1 MLFSMICYLFLH
13 YLFVSAS
20 HFASVFK
27 SRVKEISYKRTNPGS
42 LSHRRRNWFIM
53 SKKHDWNSSNI
64 IDDVDYHEEDAQ
76 AFRKLLGAKDQGE
89 GGDSQSSL
97 NSGYVLRGRIVEITK
112 DFVVID
118 VGLKSEGLV
127 PISEFTDLS
136 EIALGNEVEA
146 FLDQTE
152 GEDGQIV
159 LSRDKARRL
168 RQWEN
173 IVHNC
178 TEGSIVTGKVMRKV
192 KGGLMVDI
200 GVEAFL
206 PGSQIDNKRIKNLD
220 EYLDKTYDFK
230 ILKINTDRKNIV
242 VSRRELLE
250 EERMSKKVEMLE
262 NFHEGEIRHGIVKN
276 ITDFG
281 VFLDVDGVDGLLHI
295 TDMTWKRI
303 KHPSEMVALGD
314 KLEVIILHVDKDKGR
329 VALGMKQKESN
340 PWEEIEK
347 KYPPG
352 THVKGKIV
360 SLVPY
365 GAFMEIESGIEGL
378 IHVSEMS
385 WTKTINDPSEM
396 LKKGDEVEA
405 IVLSVQKDEGKIS
418 LGMKQLEKN
427 PWDEVEKKYSI
438 GSSVTAE
445 IRNLTNYG
453 AFVELEPGID
463 GLIHISDL
471 SWIKK
476 VSHPSEVFKKGD
488 KVDAVVLSVDKE
500 NKKITLG
507 VKQLSENPWENTE
520 KMMPVGSLV
529 KGVVTKITAFGAFV
543 ELASGLE
550 GLIHVTEL
558 SDKPFGKVE
567 EVISKGQEVTAKVI
581 KLDPEHKKISLSIK
595 EYLIEKNKENH
606 DDILVGEKK
615 KRAPKKKKEK
625 AAEEEENT

>member
-1 MLFSMICYLFLH
+1 
-13 YLFVSAS
+13 
-20 HFASVFK
+20 
-27 SRVKEISYKRTNPGS
+27 
-42 LSHRRRNWFIM
+42 M
-53 SKKHDWNSSNI
+53 SKLKHDWNSSNI
-64 IDDVDYHEEDAQ
+64 IDDVDYHEDDA
-76 AFRKLLGAKDQGE
+76 ATFKKLLSGQTKA
-89 GGDSQSSL
+89 DSDSPLASLSS
-97 NSGYVLRGRIVEITK
+97 GFVLKGRIVEITK

-127 PISEFTDLS
+127 PISEFTDPAELS
-136 EIALGNEVEA
+136 LGNTVEA

-220 EYLDKTYDFK
+220 EYLDKIYDFK

-250 EERMSKKVEMLE
+250 EERMTKKVEMLE
-262 NFHEGEIRHGIVKN
+262 NFQEGEIRRGSVKN

-281 VFLDVDGVDGLLHI
+281 VFLDIDGVDGLLHI

-303 KHPSEMVALGD
+303 KHPSEMVNIGD
-314 KLEVIILHVDKDKGR
+314 ELEVIILHVDRDKGR

-347 KYPPG
+347 RYPPG

-365 GAFMEIESGIEGL
+365 GAFLEIESGIEGL

-385 WTKTINDPSEM
+385 WTKTINEPSEM
-396 LKKGDEVEA
+396 VKKGDEVEA

-418 LGMKQLEKN
+418 LGMKQLENN
-427 PWDEVEKKYSI
+427 PWDAVEKKYPI

-476 VSHPSEVFKKGD
+476 VSHPSEIFKKGD

-507 VKQLSENPWENTE
+507 VKQLSENPWENIE
-520 KMMPVGSLV
+520 KIMPVGALV
-529 KGVVTKITAFGAFV
+529 KGVVSKITAFGAFV
-543 ELASGLE
+543 ELDNGLE

-558 SDKPFGKVE
+558 SDQPFGKVE
-567 EVISKGQEVTAKVI
+567 EVISKGQEIIAKVI
-581 KLDPEHKKISLSIK
+581 KVDPEHKKLSLSIK

-606 DDILVGEKK
+606 DDIVVGEKK
-615 KRAPKKKKEK
+615 KRTTKKKTKEK
-625 AAEEEENT
+625 AADEEGS